1 MINDDHDHK
10 TKKQKKKKRPR
21 EYPPRDDHHC
31 YCYRCY

>member
-10 TKKQKKKKRPR
+10 TKKQKKKRPR

>member
-10 TKKQKKKKRPR
+10 TKNKKKKRPR